1 MISFIVYVFWLLVF
15 LASVFF
21 LAVSLWDNSEENED
35 SQSFEKKKII
45 YGLTS
50 IGHLNSWQT
59 MGASLGCFLA
69 ALLSAWFID
78 IFYLFLWISLFAVG
92 FGVFGILSALGSDE
106 EDFSS
111 SIMRNLKEFN
121 LDKALTYLPTYALVT
136 SFVLI
141 FAINGAGMAEWD
153 DASTSK
159 SSVSSSN
166 SSGSSS
172 KATSSEIANI
182 AKREYVSESKVK
194 EWIDLI
200 GFDELKSMRT
210 SRSFECMDANSNYCL
225 AQGKLDDAV
234 RKKAGEQGCKK
245 DWRKCSSAMEWA
257 RADDPYNMSGAKSAC
272 YDAIN
277 QSQGENVLRAYGRNA
292 LGRYDKKIKNG
303 NIILHST
310 DFKYSC
316 SYNIETKKA
325 KSI

>member
-1 MISFIVYVFWLLVF
+1 MVSFIVYVFWLLVF

-35 SQSFEKKKII
+35 SESFEKKKII

-59 MGASLGCFLA
+59 MGTSLGCFLA

-78 IFYLFLWISLFAVG
+78 IFYLFLWISLFAFG
-92 FGVFGILSALGSDE
+92 FAVFGILSALGSDE

-166 SSGSSS
+166 SSGSPS
-172 KATSSEIANI
+172 KATSSDIENI

-210 SRSFECMDANSNYCL
+210 SRGLECMNPNSNYCL

-234 RKKAGEQGCKK
+234 RKKAGELGCKK
-245 DWRKCSSAMEWA
+245 DWRKCSSAGEWA
-257 RADDPYNMSGAKSAC
+257 RADEPYNMDGAKGAC

-277 QSQGENVLRAYGRNA
+277 QSQGENVLKAYGRNP
-292 LGRYDKKIKNG
+292 LGRYDREIKNG
-303 NIILHST
+303 NIIVHSR